1 MISKITGLSIEEIE
15 KIHKDT
21 SPLEALDY
29 LHRLSLIPAYV
40 KPYSVE
46 EIYRWFLR
54 DKIEKSL
61 KAFNILKYRL
71 DVVNYGMVCDDP
83 EPEYW
88 LTYNNLLLK
97 KLTKEEYEILKEAL
111 K

>member
-1 MISKITGLSIEEIE
+1 MISKITGLSIEELE

-61 KAFNILKYRL
+61 KAFNIVKNKLS
-71 DVVNYGMVCDDP
+71 VVNYGIVSGDNKS
-83 EPEYW
+83 EYW
-88 LTYNNLLLK
+88 LTCNDLLLK
-97 KLTKEEYEILKEAL
+97 KLTEEEYEILKETL